1 MNMDASWLVRSQRMR
16 EHTLLEHHGS
26 AAGIPCHPSHPRAVR
41 LSERHAD
48 AVGSLPLVFVSGQSV
63 SRCTEFIPDLTCV
76 PYGTLW
82 LVVSTIIADGWSLVV
97 S

>member
-1 MNMDASWLVRSQRMR
+1 MASGLAQVQRMR

-48 AVGSLPLVFVSGQSV
+48 AVGSLPLVDSV
-63 SRCTEFIPDLTCV
+63 GRGLCRLPLVTALLSCDL
-76 PYGTLW
+76 L
-82 LVVSTIIADGWSLVV
+82 
-97 S
+97 